1 MNNLDIRIAIRDS
14 RFKQYEIVNRLNITE
29 TSLCRKLRNELPK
42 DEKEKIIQAIKEL
55 KEENKE
61 D

>member
-29 TSLCRKLRNELPK
+29 TSLPK

>member
-14 RFKQYEIVNRLNITE
+14 GFKQYEIVNRLNITE
-29 TSLCRKLRNELPK
+29 TSLFRKLWNELPK